1 MNLENIA
8 IISDKHSN
16 LFTKLGLSQF
26 IFFDDL
32 LTDSKISDWLQNNFE
47 QYPKI
52 DKIVIPVRLGT
63 DDADYLGLRVGLHIR
78 LSRTLKE
85 KRLIPIVF
93 ISSET
98 IEEIIGNQIQNDKL
112 QSGILLFTK
121 GTTLI
126 DFFDFEEK
134 LPLFNEYLNENELLR
149 NVLPKLKIPN
159 ERMQGHQLANE
170 WGAFRLAKFAN
181 IELKTIE
188 QPDDLYFKYQFSLS
202 NIDIDS
208 KTKNKIGP
216 NSYGCNALLIDD
228 NASNGWEE
236 LIKHIIEIEI
246 NKPSSKFYSISTF
259 EEANQYQVYEKH
271 DIIFLDLRLKKE
283 EDDSNIY
290 TPAKDLSGLKLLTKI
305 KAINKGIQ
313 VIIITASNKAWN
325 MKLLLDEGADA
336 YFIKESPEII
346 TSDERSKENYDN
358 FVSNIKYCFER
369 RYLRSIYT
377 NIKNIN
383 ERLQMVRNGN
393 PDFSFLEEIEKQLEI
408 AFDMHYNAKSKEQFA
423 YAYVTLYMTIE
434 LINKQYVKYVSQG
447 KDDKFW
453 YVGNEEEKLKDWNW
467 NKIPYTHTGQ
477 DVIGNKPPEGQKIVG
492 IWKQLWKQTNDSSI
506 SSINK
511 LIQMRNHF
519 IHNDTSLSVNIYNKK
534 GFEDL
539 FTLVN
544 EILKTLIDNINK
556 AG

>member
-8 IISDKHSN
+8 IISDKNSN
-16 LFTKLGLSQF
+16 LFPKLGLTQF
-26 IFFDDL
+26 VFFDDL
-32 LTDSKISDWLQNNFE
+32 LTDSKISNWLQNNFE
-47 QYPKI
+47 QYSTI
-52 DKIVIPVRLGT
+52 DKIIIPIRLGT
-63 DDADYLGLRVGLHIR
+63 NDTDYLGLRVGLHIR

-85 KRLIPIVF
+85 KRLIPIIF
-93 ISSET
+93 ISSENM
-98 IEEIIGNQIQNDKL
+98 EEIIGNQIQNDKL

-126 DFFDFEEK
+126 DFFDLNEK

-181 IELKTIE
+181 IELKTIK

-208 KTKNKIGP
+208 KTKNKIGA
-216 NSYGCNALLIDD
+216 NSHGCNALLIDD

-246 NKPSSKFYSISTF
+246 NKPSSKFYCISTF
-259 EEANQYQVYEKH
+259 EEANQYQEYENH

-290 TPAKDLSGLKLLTKI
+290 IPAKELSGLKLLTKI

-358 FVSNIKYCFER
+358 FVSSIKYCFER
-369 RYLRSIYT
+369 RYLR
-377 NIKNIN
+377 NVCAKIN
-383 ERLQMVRNGN
+383 EIKQELQTLRDKN
-393 PDFSFLEEIEKQLEI
+393 PDLGFLEDIKKQLDI
-408 AFDMHYNAKSKEQFA
+408 AFDMHYNAKTKEQFA
-423 YAYVTLYMTIE
+423 YAYVTLYMIIE
-434 LINKQYVKYVSQG
+434 LINSHFVRYIGQDNDKQWFIL
-447 KDDKFW
+447 D
-453 YVGNEEEKLKDWNW
+453 ETEKLKKWEWAGKSYIEN
-467 NKIPYTHTGQ
+467 GEEVQ
-477 DVIGNKPPEGQKIVG
+477 GNKPPEWQKIVG
-492 IWKQLWKQTNDSSI
+492 IWKQLWNQPKDSSI
-506 SSINK
+506 SSIYK

-519 IHNDTSLSVNIYNKK
+519 IHNDTSLDTDIYNKN
-534 GFEDL
+534 GFDKL
-539 FTLVN
+539 FNVVYAILEAIVQVN
-544 EILKTLIDNINK
+544 
-556 AG
+556 

>member
-1 MNLENIA
+1 MNLDNIA
-8 IISDKHSN
+8 IISDKNSN
-16 LFTKLGLSQF
+16 LFAKLGLTQF

-98 IEEIIGNQIQNDKL
+98 MEEIIGNQIQNDKL

-126 DFFDFEEK
+126 DFFDLEEK

-181 IELKTIE
+181 IELKTIK

-208 KTKNKIGP
+208 KTKNNFGP
-216 NSYGCNALLIDD
+216 NSHGCNALLIDD

-259 EEANQYQVYEKH
+259 EKANQYQGYEKH
-271 DIIFLDLRLKKE
+271 EIIFLDLRLKKE

-313 VIIITASNKAWN
+313 VIVITASNKAWN

-369 RYLRSIYT
+369 RYLRNVYA
-377 NIKNIN
+377 KIN
-383 ERLQMVRNGN
+383 EIKDDLQKLRDNN
-393 PDFSFLEEIEKQLEI
+393 PGVDFLEAIEKQLEI

-423 YAYVTLYMTIE
+423 YAYVTLYMVIE
-434 LINKQYVKYVSQG
+434 LINIHFVRYVGQN
-447 KDDKFW
+447 DDKQW
-453 YVGNEEEKLKDWNW
+453 YVGNDSEKLKDWKWDN
-467 NKIPYTHTGQ
+467 NSYISASQ
-477 DVIGNKPPEGQKIVG
+477 EVIGNKPPEWQKIVG
-492 IWKQLWKQTNDSSI
+492 IWKQLWNQTSDSSI
-506 SSINK
+506 SSIYR

-519 IHNDTSLSVNIYNKK
+519 IHNDSAKLNVEIYTKNGFSSLFGVVI
-534 GFEDL
+534 
-539 FTLVN
+539 
-544 EILKTLIDNINK
+544 EILRVMVKESM
-556 AG
+556 

>member
-1 MNLENIA
+1 MNLDNIA
-8 IISDKHSN
+8 IISDKNSN
-16 LFTKLGLSQF
+16 LFEKLGLTKF
-26 IFFDDL
+26 VFFDDL
-32 LTDSKISDWLQNNFE
+32 LTDSKISNWLQNNFE

-52 DKIVIPVRLGT
+52 DKIIIPVRLGI

-85 KRLIPIVF
+85 KRLIPIIF
-93 ISSET
+93 ISSENM
-98 IEEIIGNQIQNDKL
+98 EEIIGNQIKNDKL

-121 GTTLI
+121 GTTVV
-126 DFFDFEEK
+126 DFFDLEER

-181 IELKTIE
+181 IELKTIK

-208 KTKNKIGP
+208 EKKDKIGL

-246 NKPSSKFYSISTF
+246 NKPRSKFYCISTF
-259 EEANQYQVYEKH
+259 EEANQYQEYENH

-290 TPAKDLSGLKLLTKI
+290 IPAKELSGLKLLTKI

-313 VIIITASNKAWN
+313 VIVITASNKAWN

-358 FVSNIKYCFER
+358 FVLSIKYCFER
-369 RYLRSIYT
+369 RYLRDICTKINKIKKKLQVIRENNT
-377 NIKNIN
+377 N
-383 ERLQMVRNGN
+383 LT
-393 PDFSFLEEIEKQLEI
+393 FLEEIEKQLDI
-408 AFDMHYNAKSKEQFA
+408 AFELHYNAKSKEQFA
-423 YAYVTLYMTIE
+423 YAYVTLYMVIE
-434 LINKQYVKYVSQG
+434 LINNHFVKYLGQN
-447 KDDKFW
+447 DDKQW
-453 YVGNEEEKLKDWNW
+453 YIGNESEKLKDWKWGN
-467 NKIPYTHTGQ
+467 NSYISTGQ
-477 DVIGNKPPEGQKIVG
+477 EVINNKPPEWQKIVG
-492 IWKQLWKQTNDSSI
+492 IWKQLWIQDDT
-506 SSINK
+506 
-511 LIQMRNHF
+511 LIKNVYRLIKMRNDF
-519 IHNDTSLSVNIYNKK
+519 IHKESSLSVDIHNKK

-539 FTLVN
+539 FKLVHD
-544 EILKTLIDNINK
+544 ILRTLIEK
-556 AG
+556 HK

>member
-1 MNLENIA
+1 MNSENIA
-8 IISDKHSN
+8 IISDKNSN
-16 LFTKLGLSQF
+16 LFTKLRLTQF

-32 LTDSKISDWLQNNFE
+32 LTDSKISYWLQNNFE

-85 KRLIPIVF
+85 KRFIPIVF

-181 IELKTIE
+181 IELKTIKH
-188 QPDDLYFKYQFSLS
+188 PDDLYFKYQFSLS

-259 EEANQYQVYEKH
+259 EEANQYQGYEKH

-290 TPAKDLSGLKLLTKI
+290 TPAKELSGLKILTKI

-313 VIIITASNKAWN
+313 VIVITASNKAWN

-369 RYLRSIYT
+369 KYLR
-377 NIKNIN
+377 NICAKIN
-383 ERLQMVRNGN
+383 EIKGELQEARDSN
-393 PDFSFLEEIEKQLEI
+393 PDLTFLEEIEKQLDI
-408 AFDMHYNAKSKEQFA
+408 AFELHYNAKSKEQFA
-423 YAYVTLYMTIE
+423 YAYVTLYMVIE
-434 LINKQYVKYVSQG
+434 LINNYFVKYTGQ
-447 KDDKFW
+447 DNDKQWFILD
-453 YVGNEEEKLKDWNW
+453 EAEKLKKWELKGKSYMENGEEV
-467 NKIPYTHTGQ
+467 K
-477 DVIGNKPPEGQKIVG
+477 GNKPPEWQKIVG
-492 IWKQLWKQTNDSSI
+492 IWKQLWNQTNDSSI
-506 SSINK
+506 SSIYK

-519 IHNDTSLSVNIYNKK
+519 IHNDLKLNVEIYDKK

-544 EILKTLIDNINK
+544 EILIILIKKNELK
-556 AG
+556 

>member
-1 MNLENIA
+1 MNLDNIA
-8 IISDKHSN
+8 IISDKNSN
-16 LFTKLGLSQF
+16 LFTKLGLTQF

-52 DKIVIPVRLGT
+52 NKIIIPVRLGT
-63 DDADYLGLRVGLHIR
+63 DDADYLGLRVGLHVR

-126 DFFDFEEK
+126 DFFDLEEK

-181 IELKTIE
+181 IELKTIK

-208 KTKNKIGP
+208 KTKNKNGL

-228 NASNGWEE
+228 NASNGWAE

-246 NKPSSKFYSISTF
+246 NRPSSKFISFSTF
-259 EEANQYQVYEKH
+259 EEANQYQGYEKH

-290 TPAKDLSGLKLLTKI
+290 TPAKELSGLKILTKI

-313 VIIITASNKAWN
+313 VIVITASNKAWN

-358 FVSNIKYCFER
+358 FVLNIKYCFER
-369 RYLRSIYT
+369 RYLR
-377 NIKNIN
+377 NVCAKIN
-383 ERLQMVRNGN
+383 EIKEDLQKLRDKN
-393 PDFSFLEEIEKQLEI
+393 PDLGFLEDIKKQLDI
-408 AFDMHYNAKSKEQFA
+408 AFDMHYNAKSEEQFA
-423 YAYVTLYMTIE
+423 YAYVTLYMVIE
-434 LINKQYVKYVSQG
+434 LINNHFVKYLGQN
-447 KDDKFW
+447 DDKQW
-453 YVGNEEEKLKDWNW
+453 YIGNESEKLKDWKW
-467 NKIPYTHTGQ
+467 NKIPYIHTGQ
-477 DVIGNKPPEGQKIVG
+477 DVIGNKPPESQKIVG
-492 IWKQLWKQTNDSSI
+492 IWKQLWKKTNDSSI

-519 IHNDTSLSVNIYNKK
+519 IHNDSALNVEIYGKD

-539 FTLVN
+539 FIIVN
-544 EILKTLIDNINK
+544 TILRTLIEK
-556 AG
+556 HK